1 MTSGHPAVSRP
12 LWAGRALALV
22 GVVLVAINLR
32 TAVSALSPIF
42 GAIEVDVPLGS
53 LGIGLLGTL
62 PPLCFA
68 VFGLL
73 TPLFQRR
80 LRLESLVIVALVVMV
95 LGDLG
100 RAFSGSYLML
110 VVSSIV
116 TFGAMGTGNVL
127 LPPLVKK
134 YFPDR
139 IGLVTSLYA
148 TAMALFSLFPPLVAV
163 PVTDA
168 AGWRVAVGLWAVF
181 ALAAMVPWVTLFVR
195 ERRRSEHPEH
205 PTAGRIDASA
215 PQSDGEA
222 GDGQAGDGQAGDGE
236 ASAGKARDGA
246 AIGRVWHSGLA
257 WSLAIMFGFT
267 ALNAYAFFAWLPE
280 LLTDRAG
287 VDAAQAGSLLALYA
301 AVGIPMSLI
310 VPVLAVRLKNIGL
323 LVWFGVVCYIAGD
336 LGLLLVPSVA
346 TWLWVALCGLGPLL
360 FPLSLVLVNLR
371 TRTQA
376 GSVALSGFMQGLGYL
391 IGASGP
397 LVVGILHQNSGSW
410 TGPLIFLTA
419 TIPVVLVA
427 GLFVARP
434 RMLEDGWHRGTRRT
448 LDR

>member
-1 MTSGHPAVSRP
+1 MTSAHTAVARP

-22 GVVLVAINLR
+22 GVVLIAINLR

-68 VFGLL
+68 LFGLL

-80 LRLESLVIVALVVMV
+80 LRLESLVIVALAAMV

-100 RAFSGSYLML
+100 RAFSGSYAML

-168 AGWRVAVGLWAVF
+168 AGWRAAVGLWAVF
-181 ALAAMVPWVTLFVR
+181 ALAAMVPWIGLFVQ
-195 ERRRSEHPEH
+195 ERRRSEHPTSH
-205 PTAGRIDASA
+205 QIDRGAG
-215 PQSDGEA
+215 QSDAE
-222 GDGQAGDGQAGDGE
+222 
-236 ASAGKARDGA
+236 
-246 AIGRVWHSGLA
+246 AIGRVWRSGLA
-257 WSLAIMFGFT
+257 WSLAVMFGFT

-323 LVWFGVVCYIAGD
+323 LVWFGVVCYLAGD
-336 LGLLLVPSVA
+336 LGLLLAPSVA

-410 TGPLIFLTA
+410 TAPLIFITA

-434 RMLEDGWHRGTRRT
+434 SMLEDGWHRTRV
-448 LDR
+448 